1 MFHGMIECI
10 TFLYSG
16 FFWLSIMKIIKKI
29 YEKIRDWIDFCLI
42 ISIDNVA
49 NATNEIYRKL
59 YKMKVFKMMIDGL
72 KDWDC

>member
-42 ISIDNVA
+42 ISIDDVA
-49 NATNEIYRKL
+49 NATNEIYRNFTRWKS
-59 YKMKVFKMMIDGL
+59 L
-72 KDWDC
+72 KWWLMD